1 MDMMVQFK
9 QEQTLGTMDTS
20 STSLPL
26 EMMPSFLATAPQDSI
41 HPQPDMAYI
50 LDQVKSEIHANSVSQ
65 RMHIP
70 IAAQLSM
77 PPFLDSPMEA
87 IDVPPQQPLL
97 SSAGYVPVDPF
108 TFVGHPDKV
117 DLTPDGSLLS
127 IGTTQ
132 DPGIASAM
140 LSNNSSFA
148 PSLEAALDS
157 SPVADGRSRVNTSL
171 SPQSIHSNFSSL
183 SPPRQQPTP
192 TVDYPSTASNSS
204 VDESDSQSPPRAV
217 IGKLLK
223 E

>member
-1 MDMMVQFK
+1 MMVQFK

-20 STSLPL
+20 PTSLPVDI
-26 EMMPSFLATAPQDSI
+26 MPSFLATAPQDSI
-41 HPQPDMAYI
+41 LHPQPDMAYI
-50 LDQVKSEIHANSVSQ
+50 LDQVKSELHANSVSQ

-87 IDVPPQQPLL
+87 VDVPPQQPLL

-108 TFVGHPDKV
+108 TFVGHSNKV
-117 DLTPDGSLLS
+117 DLAPDGSLLP
-127 IGTTQ
+127 IGTQ

-140 LSNNSSFA
+140 NSSFA
-148 PSLEAALDS
+148 PSLETALDS
-157 SPVADGRSRVNTSL
+157 SPVADGRGRVNTSL
-171 SPQSIHSNFSSL
+171 SPQSIHSNFSL